1 MPSFLAKACH
11 YWPFYLRFNFVF
23 AGLFELEV
31 SKKYNTLLTKSTSTE
46 DGPVVVGGSFLNI
59 EIGGYCK
66 AASAG

>member
-1 MPSFLAKACH
+1 M
-11 YWPFYLRFNFVF
+11 FV
-23 AGLFELEV
+23 GLLGV

-46 DGPVVVGGSFLNI
+46 DGPVVVGGFLFKYR

>member
-11 YWPFYLRFNFVF
+11 YWPFYLRFNFV
-23 AGLFELEV
+23 GLFECGV
-31 SKKYNTLLTKSTSTE
+31 SKKYNTFLTKSRSTE
-46 DGPVVVGGSFLNI
+46 DGPVVVEGLLLKQR